1 MMAYLTRPGFNS
13 GGSVNFNGGGSVKKK
28 PVLPKRKPPEEVK
41 KRQKINYEKIKQ
53 YLGKE
58 SQELIERELG
68 FDDGGRVGFNIG
80 GFLNDNPE
88 VKAKV
93 IADLKNPKIELQTIA
108 NYIKSQGLERI
119 SPKSFSAFVSRNEE
133 YSSIKNKPKGG
144 PKGDPSDPARQAT
157 QKQNKYDRIKEVI
170 DEAQDTGDINI
181 LKSKRRGTGGKLT
194 NNQANILSDV
204 ADNPETFD
212 EMIKFT
218 GMGRRE
224 LRDILNQRAENI
236 ADIKAD
242 IPIKNIRATSSVQLQ
257 ESLLNEMF
265 KGPSSA
271 ADIAKSLDKPIE
283 EVQEGFGRLLKNIYA
298 ERVAMGKGKYAT
310 KGKSVFIPRDDE
322 IIDQVLKNIS
332 NTKGL
337 VKQQQYQFSEL
348 LYNAFG
354 RKDSPTFNQAKYTKA
369 MANYREYNKIK
380 KVFEKYG
387 IQLDLDHPLSKQA
400 ITDANLPADKLVRVT
415 PISST
420 INRGLKEQ
428 FDKALIASPNNRANI
443 RKVAKEL
450 GVTIGTIG
458 EGGGARFGVKSFE
471 TFTPDEIAQ
480 AALTNIANEQN
491 IATKLKNIDTKLL
504 QKAGMENITAPVF
517 DKQNFKKIAQDLR
530 KAGFKCKFAGKDG
543 GDVRCDDPMS
553 YIDDMKRNQNMA
565 VKGSP
570 EAKARAFT
578 KFRAAKSFLTGTLGP
593 AALAGEA
600 LFSVPFALYDYST
613 GANRDEIISNLTFGL
628 AGKSQEEQLRELYG
642 EDFGLAQK
650 SIETGE
656 RLENLDKLRQG
667 TRGQR
672 IRSKGKFDIAAKQF
686 EEQLS
691 PFIKDGQ
698 FDEVAFQENRR
709 LEELGI
715 RKDLEEKAERAKQR
729 KDTLTG
735 LELPE
740 IDLKPFPTSNM
751 AGGGIAKEGGVD
763 SGVAPKSGPT
773 PDGPSEGLASLLKNG
788 MKIKE

>member
-1 MMAYLTRPGFNS
+1 MKVKHYNEMMAYLTRPGFN
-13 GGSVNFNGGGSVKKK
+13 GGGSVSNNT
-28 PVLPKRKPPEEVK
+28 VLPKRKPAEEVK
-41 KRQKINYEKIKQ
+41 KRKKINYEKIKQ
-53 YLGKE
+53 FLGEE
-58 SQELIERELG
+58 SRELIERELG

-93 IADLKNPKIELQTIA
+93 IADLKNPKVELQTISD
-108 NYIKSQGLERI
+108 YIKSEGLERI
-119 SPKSFSAFVSRNEE
+119 SPKSFSNFVSKNEE
-133 YSSIKNKPKGG
+133 YSKVKNKPKGG
-144 PKGDPSDPARQAT
+144 AKGDPSDPARQAT

-181 LKSKRRGTGGKLT
+181 LKSKTRGTGGKLT

-204 ADNPETFD
+204 ADNPKTFD

-242 IPIKNIRATSSVQLQ
+242 IPIKQKRATPSVQLQ

-271 ADIAKSLDKPIE
+271 ASIAKSLDKPVE
-283 EVQEGFGRLLKNIYA
+283 EVQEGFSKLLKNIYA

-310 KGKSVFIPRDDE
+310 KGKSVLGLLATRDDE
-322 IIDQVLKNIS
+322 IIDRVLKNIS

-337 VKQQQYQFSEL
+337 AKQQQYQFSEL

-369 MANYREYNKIK
+369 MANYREYNQIK

-428 FDKALIASPNNRANI
+428 FDRALIASPNNRANI

-565 VKGSP
+565 TQGSP

-600 LFSVPFALYDYST
+600 LFSVPFALYDYGT
-613 GANRDEIISNLTFGL
+613 GANKEEIISNLTFGL
-628 AGKSQEEQLRELYG
+628 GGKSQEEQLKELYG
-642 EDFGLAQK
+642 KNFGLADQA
-650 SIETGE
+650 IATGE
-656 RLENLDKLRQG
+656 RLDSLEKLQQG

-672 IRSKGKFDIAAKQF
+672 VRSKGKFDIAATQF
-686 EEQLS
+686 EEQIS
-691 PFIKDGQ
+691 PFIKDGR
-698 FDEVAFQENRR
+698 FDEEAFQENRR
-709 LEELGI
+709 ITQQGTQ
-715 RKDLEEKAERAKQR
+715 KNLEEKAKRAEQR
-729 KDTLTG
+729 KDNLSG
-735 LELPE
+735 LEF
-740 IDLKPFPTSNM
+740 DLGF
-751 AGGGIAKEGGVD
+751 AGGGVAKQAGVE
-763 SGVAPKSGPT
+763 SGPAPESGPT
-773 PDGPSEGLASLLKNG
+773 PDGPKGLFSA
-788 MKIKE
+788 IKYAKKQ

>member
-1 MMAYLTRPGFNS
+1 MKVKHYNEMMAYLTRPGFN
-13 GGSVNFNGGGSVKKK
+13 GGGAVSNRT
-28 PVLPKRKPPEEVK
+28 VLPKRKPQAEVK
-41 KRQKINYEKIKQ
+41 KRKKINYEKIKQ

-93 IADLKNPKIELQTIA
+93 IADLKNPKVELQTIA
-108 NYIKSQGLERI
+108 DYIKSEGLERI
-119 SPKSFSAFVSRNEE
+119 SPKSFSSFVSKNEE
-133 YSSIKNKPKGG
+133 YSSVKNKPKGG

-157 QKQNKYDRIKEVI
+157 QKQNKYDRIKEII

-181 LKSKRRGTGGKLT
+181 LKSKTRGTGGKLT

-218 GMGRRE
+218 GMSRKE

-242 IPIKNIRATSSVQLQ
+242 IPIKQKRATPSVQLQ

-271 ADIAKSLDKPIE
+271 ADIAKSLDKPVE

-310 KGKSVFIPRDDE
+310 KGKSVLGLLATRDDE
-322 IIDQVLKNIS
+322 IIDRVLKNIS

-337 VKQQQYQFSEL
+337 VKQQRYQFSEL

-354 RKDSPTFNQAKYTKA
+354 RKNSPTFNQAKYTKA

-428 FDKALIASPNNRANI
+428 FDRALIASPNNRANI

-517 DKQNFKKIAQDLR
+517 DKQDFKKISQDLR
-530 KAGFKCKFAGKDG
+530 KAGFKCKFAGAEG
-543 GDVRCDDPMS
+543 GDVRCDDPRS
-553 YIDDMKRNQNMA
+553 YFDDIQEKQKQSLG
-565 VKGSP
+565 KGP
-570 EAKARAFT
+570 QAAKALKAITF
-578 KFRAAKSFLTGTLGP
+578 AKNILGP
-593 AALAGEA
+593 AAIAGEIGFEGLMIGDKA
-600 LFSVPFALYDYST
+600 L
-613 GANRDEIISNLTFGL
+613 
-628 AGKSQEEQLRELYG
+628 
-642 EDFGLAQK
+642 
-650 SIETGE
+650 ETGMPLKQAFGE
-656 RLENLDKLRQG
+656 SILNLALGPKLRV
-667 TRGQR
+667 
-672 IRSKGKFDIAAKQF
+672 DV
-686 EEQLS
+686 E
-691 PFIKDGQ
+691 
-698 FDEVAFQENRR
+698 
-709 LEELGI
+709 
-715 RKDLEEKAERAKQR
+715 AERAKEFAKGEDFAMAERGRR
-729 KDTLTG
+729 KAPFLAQGEYADRLRREARIAEMQQKFPG
-735 LELPE
+735 VSEDALKQELLKQDPN
-740 IDLKPFPTSNM
+740 IDLSLFPVSDFKQAVDDQIKTEYFADNFRQEK
-751 AGGGIAKEGGVD
+751 AGGGIMKMAGKS
-763 SGVAPKSGPT
+763 SGVAPESGPT
-773 PDGPSEGLASLLKNG
+773 PDGPEGLFSALKYV
-788 MKIKE
+788 KKS

>member
-1 MMAYLTRPGFNS
+1 MKVKHYNEMMAYLTRPARPG
-13 GGSVNFNGGGSVKKK
+13 FNGGGSVSNNT
-28 PVLPKRKPPEEVK
+28 VLPKRKPAEEVK
-41 KRQKINYEKIKQ
+41 KRKKINYEKIKQ
-53 YLGKE
+53 FLGEE
-58 SQELIERELG
+58 SRELIERELG

-80 GFLNDNPE
+80 GFLNDNPK

-93 IADLKNPKIELQTIA
+93 IADLKNPKVEIQTISD
-108 NYIKSQGLERI
+108 YIKSEGLERI
-119 SPKSFSAFVSRNEE
+119 SPKSFSNFVSKNEE
-133 YSSIKNKPKGG
+133 YSKVKNKPRGG
-144 PKGDPSDPARQAT
+144 PRGDPSDPARQAT

-170 DEAQDTGDINI
+170 DEAQDTGDINV
-181 LKSKRRGTGGKLT
+181 LKSKTRGTGGKLT

-204 ADNPETFD
+204 ADNPKTFD

-242 IPIKNIRATSSVQLQ
+242 IPRKQKLATPSVQLQ

-322 IIDQVLKNIS
+322 VIDQVLKNIN

-369 MANYREYNKIK
+369 MANYREYNQIK

-428 FDKALIASPNNRANI
+428 FDRALIASPNNRANI

-491 IATKLKNIDTKLL
+491 IATKLKNIDIKLL
-504 QKAGMENITAPVF
+504 QKAGMENVTAPVF

-543 GDVRCDDPMS
+543 GDVRCDDPKS
-553 YIDDMKRNQNMA
+553 YFDDIQEKQKQSLG
-565 VKGSP
+565 KGPQATKALKLFSL
-570 EAKARAFT
+570 AKNI
-578 KFRAAKSFLTGTLGP
+578 LGP
-593 AALAGEA
+593 AAIAGE
-600 LFSVPFALYDYST
+600 LGFEGLSV
-613 GANRDEIISNLTFGL
+613 ANKVL
-628 AGKSQEEQLRELYG
+628 
-642 EDFGLAQK
+642 
-650 SIETGE
+650 ETGMP
-656 RLENLDKLRQG
+656 
-667 TRGQR
+667 T
-672 IRSKGKFDIAAKQF
+672 KQAIG
-686 EEQLS
+686 ESYINKYILG
-691 PFIKDGQ
+691 P
-698 FDEVAFQENRR
+698 
-709 LEELGI
+709 ELKI
-715 RKDLEEKAERAKQR
+715 DVEAERAKEFAKGEDFAMAERGRR
-729 KDTLTG
+729 KAPFMAQGEYADRLRREARIAEMQQKFPGISEEDLTKNVKAAY
-735 LELPE
+735 PD
-740 IDLKPFPTSNM
+740 IDLNMFPMQDLKQQVDDAAKLEYFADNFRQEK
-751 AGGGIAKEGGVD
+751 AGGGIMKMAGKS
-763 SGVAPKSGPT
+763 SGPAPESGPT
-773 PDGPSEGLASLLKNG
+773 PQGLASI
-788 MKIKE
+788 IKRGRKY

>member
-1 MMAYLTRPGFNS
+1 MKVKQYNEMMAYLTRPGFN
-13 GGSVNFNGGGSVKKK
+13 GGGSVSNNT
-28 PVLPKRKPPEEVK
+28 VLPKRKPAAEVK
-41 KRQKINYEKIKQ
+41 KRKKINYEKIKQ
-53 YLGKE
+53 FLGEE
-58 SQELIERELG
+58 SRELIERELG

-93 IADLKNPKIELQTIA
+93 IADLKNPKVELQTISD
-108 NYIKSQGLERI
+108 YIKSEGLERI
-119 SPKSFSAFVSRNEE
+119 SPKSFSNFVSKNKE
-133 YSSIKNKPKGG
+133 YSKVRNKPRGG
-144 PKGDPSDPARQAT
+144 PRGDPSDPARQAT

-170 DEAQDTGDINI
+170 DEAQDTGDINV
-181 LKSKRRGTGGKLT
+181 LKSKTRGTGGKLT

-204 ADNPETFD
+204 ADNSKTFD

-242 IPIKNIRATSSVQLQ
+242 IPRKQKLATPSVQLQ

-310 KGKSVFIPRDDE
+310 KGKSVLGLLATRDDE
-322 IIDQVLKNIS
+322 IIDRVLKNIS

-337 VKQQQYQFSEL
+337 AKQQQYQFSEL

-369 MANYREYNKIK
+369 MANYREYNQIK

-428 FDKALIASPNNRANI
+428 FDRALIASPNNRANI

-565 VKGSP
+565 TQGSP

-600 LFSVPFALYDYST
+600 LFSVPFALYDYGT
-613 GANRDEIISNLTFGL
+613 GANKEEIISNLTFGL
-628 AGKSQEEQLRELYG
+628 GGKSQEEQLKELYG
-642 EDFGLAQK
+642 KNFGLANQA
-650 SIETGE
+650 IATGE
-656 RLENLDKLRQG
+656 RLDNLEKLQQG

-672 IRSKGKFDIAAKQF
+672 VRSKGKFDKTSTQF
-686 EEQLS
+686 EEELT
-691 PFIKDGQ
+691 PFIKDNV
-698 FDEVAFQENRR
+698 FDEAAFQENRR
-709 LEELGI
+709 QEQLGL
-715 RKDLEEKAERAKQR
+715 KKFGEQKVERAEQR
-729 KDTLTG
+729 KDNLSG
-735 LELPE
+735 LEF
-740 IDLKPFPTSNM
+740 DLGF
-751 AGGGIAKEGGVD
+751 AGGGVAKQAGVE
-763 SGVAPKSGPT
+763 SGPAPESGPT
-773 PDGPSEGLASLLKNG
+773 PDGPKGLFSA
-788 MKIKE
+788 IKYAKKQ

>member
-1 MMAYLTRPGFNS
+1 MKVKHYNEMMAYLTRPGFN
-13 GGSVNFNGGGSVKKK
+13 GGGAVSNRT
-28 PVLPKRKPPEEVK
+28 VLPKRKPQAEVK
-41 KRQKINYEKIKQ
+41 KRKKINYEKIKQ

-58 SQELIERELG
+58 SQELIEREIG

-80 GFLNDNPE
+80 GFLNDNLE

-93 IADLKNPKIELQTIA
+93 IADLKNPKVELQTIA
-108 NYIKSQGLERI
+108 DYIKSEGLERI
-119 SPKSFSAFVSRNEE
+119 SPKSFSNFVSKNEE

-170 DEAQDTGDINI
+170 DEAQDTGNINI
-181 LKSKRRGTGGKLT
+181 LKSKTRGTGGKLT

-242 IPIKNIRATSSVQLQ
+242 IPIKQKRATPSVQLQ

-310 KGKSVFIPRDDE
+310 KGKSVLGLLATRDDE

-369 MANYREYNKIK
+369 MANYKEYNKIK
-380 KVFEKYG
+380 KVFEEYG

-400 ITDANLPADKLVRVT
+400 ITNADLPADKLVRVT

-428 FDKALIASPNNRANI
+428 FDRALIANPNSRGSI
-443 RKVAKEL
+443 RKVAKDL
-450 GVTIGTIG
+450 GITIGTIG

-553 YIDDMKRNQNMA
+553 YIEDMKRNQNMA

-593 AALAGEA
+593 VALAGEA
-600 LFSVPFALYDYST
+600 LFSVPFALYDYGT
-613 GANRDEIISNLTFGL
+613 GANRDEIISNLTLGIG
-628 AGKSQEEQLRELYG
+628 GKSQEEQLRELYG

-650 SIETGE
+650 AIETGE
-656 RLENLDKLRQG
+656 RLENLDKLQQG

-672 IRSKGKFDIAAKQF
+672 IRSKGKFDIASKQF

-698 FDEVAFQENRR
+698 FDEAAFQENRR
-709 LEELGI
+709 QEQLGI
-715 RKDLEEKAERAKQR
+715 KKFGEQKAERAEQR

-735 LELPE
+735 LE
-740 IDLKPFPTSNM
+740 IDLGF
-751 AGGGIAKEGGVD
+751 AGGGIAKEGGVE
-763 SGVAPKSGPT
+763 SGVAPESGPT
-773 PDGPSEGLASLLKNG
+773 PDGPKGLFSALKYV
-788 MKIKE
+788 KKP

>member
-1 MMAYLTRPGFNS
+1 MKVKHYNEMMAYLTRPARPG
-13 GGSVNFNGGGSVKKK
+13 FNGGGSVSNNT
-28 PVLPKRKPPEEVK
+28 VLPKRKPAAEVK
-41 KRQKINYEKIKQ
+41 KRKKINYEKIKQ
-53 YLGKE
+53 FLGEE
-58 SQELIERELG
+58 SRELIEKELG

-93 IADLKNPKIELQTIA
+93 IADLKNPKVELQTISD
-108 NYIKSQGLERI
+108 YIKSEGLERI
-119 SPKSFSAFVSRNEE
+119 SPKSFSNFVSKNEE
-133 YSSIKNKPKGG
+133 YSKVKNKPKGG
-144 PKGDPSDPARQAT
+144 AKGDPSDPARQAT

-181 LKSKRRGTGGKLT
+181 LKSKNRGTGGKLT
-194 NNQANILSDV
+194 NNQAVILSDV
-204 ADNPETFD
+204 ADNPKTFD

-242 IPIKNIRATSSVQLQ
+242 IFIKQKLATPSIQLQ

-271 ADIAKSLDKPIE
+271 ASIAKSLDKPVE
-283 EVQEGFGRLLKNIYA
+283 EVQEGFSKLLKNIYA

-322 IIDQVLKNIS
+322 VIDQVLKNIN

-337 VKQQQYQFSEL
+337 AKQQQYQFSEL

-354 RKDSPTFNQAKYTKA
+354 RKNSPTFNQAKYTKA
-369 MANYREYNKIK
+369 MANYREYNQIK

-428 FDKALIASPNNRANI
+428 FDRALIANPNSRANI
-443 RKVAKEL
+443 RKVAKDL
-450 GVTIGTIG
+450 GITIGTIG

-480 AALTNIANEQN
+480 TALTNLANEQN

-543 GDVRCDDPMS
+543 GDVRCDDPKS
-553 YIDDMKRNQNMA
+553 YFDDIQEKQKQSLG
-565 VKGSP
+565 KGPQATKALKLFSL
-570 EAKARAFT
+570 AKNI
-578 KFRAAKSFLTGTLGP
+578 LGP
-593 AALAGEA
+593 AAIAGE
-600 LFSVPFALYDYST
+600 LGFEGLSV
-613 GANRDEIISNLTFGL
+613 ANKVL
-628 AGKSQEEQLRELYG
+628 
-642 EDFGLAQK
+642 
-650 SIETGE
+650 ETGMP
-656 RLENLDKLRQG
+656 
-667 TRGQR
+667 T
-672 IRSKGKFDIAAKQF
+672 KQAIG
-686 EEQLS
+686 ESYINKYILG
-691 PFIKDGQ
+691 P
-698 FDEVAFQENRR
+698 
-709 LEELGI
+709 ELKI
-715 RKDLEEKAERAKQR
+715 DVEAERAKEFAKGEDFAMAERGRR
-729 KDTLTG
+729 KAPFMAQGEYADMLRREARIAEMQQKFPGISEEDLTKNVKAAY
-735 LELPE
+735 PD
-740 IDLKPFPTSNM
+740 IDLNMFPMQDLKQQVDDAAKLEYFADNFRQEK
-751 AGGGIAKEGGVD
+751 AGGGIMKMAGKS
-763 SGVAPKSGPT
+763 SGPAPESGPT
-773 PDGPSEGLASLLKNG
+773 PQGLASI
-788 MKIKE
+788 IKRGRKY